1 MKKRGN
7 SGSSLAGA
15 DTRLEH
21 HTKELVLG
29 EKDASEVVHK
39 SAKSDF
45 VVMSSNLPDAG
56 ANLEIS
62 VMHIAR
68 IFLVAGLRLPSF

>member
-1 MKKRGN
+1 MLEGFVP
-7 SGSSLAGA
+7 
-15 DTRLEH
+15 RLEH

-29 EKDASEVVHK
+29 EEDASEVVHK

-45 VVMSSNLPDAG
+45 EGMNSELPDAG

-68 IFLVAGLRLPSF
+68 IFLVAGLRLASF

>member
-1 MKKRGN
+1 LLEGVVP
-7 SGSSLAGA
+7 
-15 DTRLEH
+15 RLEH

-29 EKDASEVVHK
+29 EEDASEIVHK
-39 SAKSDF
+39 SAKSNF
-45 VVMSSNLPDAG
+45 EVMISDLPDAG

-68 IFLVAGLRLPSF
+68 NF

>member
-1 MKKRGN
+1 MLKGVVP
-7 SGSSLAGA
+7 
-15 DTRLEH
+15 RLEH
-21 HTKELVLG
+21 HTKELILG
-29 EKDASEVVHK
+29 EEDASEVYHK

-45 VVMSSNLPDAG
+45 EVMNSDLPDAG